1 MLSETFL
8 MVVVQVLPVLV
19 GVMLLGYPGFLM

>member
-1 MLSETFL
+1 MLLETFL
-8 MVVVQVLPVLV
+8 MVVVQDPVLV